1 MANLLETQVLLDGP
15 RNVVVKVVG
24 VLDTS
29 DVANTVIAD
38 PALMAGIDSSGAQKA
53 LKLRLKEIEFT
64 IEDGLAVNLLWDAT
78 TPVLIASYHGRGE
91 NCYNDFGGLNNNAGV
106 GVNGK
111 VLLNTEGWAAG
122 TRSFTLVLRF
132 IKTQT

>member
-1 MANLLETQVLLDGP
+1 MANLIETQVLLDGP
-15 RNVVVKVVG
+15 RNAIIKVVG
-24 VLDTS
+24 VLDTG
-29 DVANTVIAD
+29 DLANTVIAD
-38 PALMAGIDSSGAQKA
+38 PALLTGIDHTGMLKA
-53 LKLRLKEIEFT
+53 AKLRLKEIEFT
-64 IEDGLAVNLLWDAT
+64 IEDGLAVNLVWDAT
-78 TPVLIASYHGRGE
+78 TPVLLASYLGRGE

-122 TRSFTLVLRF
+122 IRSFTLVLRF